1 MAETIN
7 GLYQTE
13 VIRHRGPWRTI
24 EEVEFATWRGWI
36 GSIIE
41 DCWRQLVISHRQN
54 LKGRIIAN
62 GKSQLMQL
70 DSTLKVSGKTGAIHC
85 ELHPLGS

>member
-1 MAETIN
+1 MASESVVHCIRIWYWMQWN
-7 GLYQTE
+7 KHYGFGRKPQDWFNNRGL
-13 VIRHRGPWRTI
+13 
-24 EEVEFATWRGWI
+24 
-36 GSIIE
+36 
-41 DCWRQLVISHRQN
+41 CWKQLVISHRQN